1 MKTISSLAVLSLLFF
16 ACKLCSFTEN
26 HNRPVNV
33 NVEVTPSPRPLMYA
47 RDFIKQYPGRP
58 YTLVKTYNKE
68 EARKTASGFTVKLI
82 ERSNDTAGGEYKMYG
97 GQTVVLMA
105 CSYSDTATPASLV
118 DEIETSLRGSSACKN
133 VRTGPKSNGKRVE
146 GTDGQGNGLVIWNNG
161 QWLFLAIG
169 SNPADVAAV
178 ADGVG
183 Y

>member
-1 MKTISSLAVLSLLFF
+1 MKTISTLALVGLLFF
-16 ACKLCSFTEN
+16 ACKLCSFSDNT
-26 HNRPVNV
+26 NRSNS
-33 NVEVTPSPRPLMYA
+33 NSNSSPSPQKLMYA

-82 ERSNDTAGGEYKMYG
+82 ERSSDTAGGEYKMNSG
-97 GQTVVLMA
+97 GTVVLMA
-105 CSYSDTATPASLV
+105 CSYSDTATPAALV
-118 DEIETSLRGSSACKN
+118 DELETSLRGASAWKS
-133 VRTGPKSNGKRVE
+133 VRAIPKSTGKRVE
-146 GTDGQGNGLVIWNNG
+146 GVDGQGNGLVVWSNG

-169 SNPADVAAV
+169 DSLSSVTSV